1 MRKAKSKKLFIG
13 IDIGKG
19 KDSIHIIDILGNP
32 IIKKGFDIQNDYYG
46 FMKLKDRLDV
56 ILNNLNLTYDDC
68 LVGFESTG
76 HYWFNVRDY
85 LNDVK
90 IDTVMVKGDKV
101 KHRRALEEGQKGK
114 NDRLDARVIASCLRN
129 KNYVLIRK
137 DERALRA
144 LKKLTRMRND
154 LSNGLVALKNKIH
167 RCIDICNPVF
177 FKVFG
182 NLNSKTGLEL
192 IKLYPSPKD
201 IINVD
206 LLDIKDKLR
215 VNVSKP
221 NLRMVSLYKEECE
234 SWVHILKEPTYAE
247 KIEMV
252 MYINK
257 FFLEKEYKEEL
268 DKEIRKIAKD
278 LFPLYSEFEKIKGI
292 PMIQLISVLSEI
304 GDVSNFKNTR
314 ALLGFLGL
322 TVIGKMSGQYVG
334 EIKINKAGSRIVR
347 KHLFNIM
354 ESLIK
359 HNEYFR
365 IAYCY
370 YKSYRHKD
378 PTKKRSMQ
386 IAVMC
391 KFVRVMY
398 GMLKYNASF
407 DYKEMMKGYYFGDC
421 NMRMFKEEFEGE
433 TRRKKIENC
442 KLAYD
447 IYTIYS

>member
-1 MRKAKSKKLFIG
+1 
-13 IDIGKG
+13 
-19 KDSIHIIDILGNP
+19 
-32 IIKKGFDIQNDYYG
+32 
-46 FMKLKDRLDV
+46 
-56 ILNNLNLTYDDC
+56 
-68 LVGFESTG
+68 
-76 HYWFNVRDY
+76 
-85 LNDVK
+85 
-90 IDTVMVKGDKV
+90 
-101 KHRRALEEGQKGK
+101 
-114 NDRLDARVIASCLRN
+114 
-129 KNYVLIRK
+129 
-137 DERALRA
+137 
-144 LKKLTRMRND
+144 
-154 LSNGLVALKNKIH
+154 
-167 RCIDICNPVF
+167 
-177 FKVFG
+177 
-182 NLNSKTGLEL
+182 
-192 IKLYPSPKD
+192 
-201 IINVD
+201 
-206 LLDIKDKLR
+206 
-215 VNVSKP
+215 
-221 NLRMVSLYKEECE
+221 
-234 SWVHILKEPTYAE
+234 
-247 KIEMV
+247 

-304 GDVSNFKNTR
+304 GDISNFKNTR

-322 TVIGKMSGQYVG
+322 TVIGKSSGQYVG

-365 IAYCY
+365 VAYCY

-398 GMLKYNASF
+398 GMLKYNESF

-421 NMRMFKEEFEGE
+421 NMQVFKEEFEGE
-433 TRRKKIENC
+433 NRRKKIENC